1 MIFQASETLIN
12 CNSRPKRPTFWISLF
27 LSMLLFTEPIS
38 FEATNQVQSVE
49 NGSGSHTLTCKVT
62 GNPKP
67 RVTWNVHGNIM
78 RSGYD
83 DGKYRVTADGLVIRN
98 ITQNDKGAYKCK
110 ATQIDDD
117 ITEFQDII
125 IQLRVQRK

>member
-1 MIFQASETLIN
+1 MYFV
-12 CNSRPKRPTFWISLF
+12 F
-27 LSMLLFTEPIS
+27 LSILLLTEPIS

-62 GNPKP
+62 GKPKP
-67 RVTWNVHGNIM
+67 RVTWNVRGNIM

-110 ATQIDDD
+110 ATQIGED
-117 ITEFQDII
+117 ITDFQDMI